1 MEVSNLQRGKKLVWD
16 ATHGGNHHLYPVTVG
31 IRYHS
36 EMYPQKHWREMLFP
50 GTQHWM
56 GPFVKQLREPT
67 EEELKTLTWREAKF
81 TN

>member
-1 MEVSNLQRGKKLVWD
+1 MRVNRLPKGKKLMWD
-16 ATHGGNHHLYPVTVG
+16 AVNDGNRYIYPVTVG

-36 EMYPQKHWREMLFP
+36 DLYPQREWREMLFP
-50 GTQHWM
+50 ESGHWM
-56 GPFVKQLREPT
+56 GPFVKELREPT